1 MGRQT
6 LAVPSDV
13 TDRASLEALLA
24 AVLAKFDKVD
34 ILVNCAGCTERGAI
48 LDLAHDLGLEADL
61 VLSPLVLRAGMTL
74 RPEIL
79 RDAVPL

>member
-1 MGRQT
+1 VLSAAESQLLDT
-6 LAVPSDV
+6 LKRALVDLLVDVRDV
-13 TDRASLEALLA
+13 TSE
-24 AVLAKFDKVD
+24 
-34 ILVNCAGCTERGAI
+34 ERGAI